1 MNKLNFIFLST
12 FLIIVSVFAGLESVD
27 ISYQLIGSLLFIII
41 LGIPH
46 GAIDHIIFL
55 EDNRTAKPI
64 HFFGFYFGL
73 MALYV
78 LSWAIFPMLSL
89 ILFLI
94 VSAYHFGQAQF
105 SDLTVNNS
113 YRNHILYFSWG
124 CSILSGLILYN
135 IEDILSLSSLS
146 ADMLYLSTVFN
157 ELFFSILL
165 PISSIVTVF
174 LLFVTFNKKEIS
186 GERFFFEIYLFVLI
200 HICFYILPLIVGF
213 TLYFVILHSLK
224 VLSEEFT
231 YLKSRRNNFS
241 VHSFMKLLIPITLIS
256 VIGGGIIMLFSQYQ
270 MIGISKGLL
279 VFVLISVLT
288 LPHSIVMDNFY
299 QKFMKKVS

>member
-1 MNKLNFIFLST
+1 MNKLSFIFLCA
-12 FLIIVSVFAGLESVD
+12 FLIIVTVFAGLQSVD
-27 ISYQLIGSLLFIII
+27 ISYQLIGSLLFIVL

-64 HFFGFYFGL
+64 HFYGFYFGL
-73 MALYV
+73 MGLYV

-89 ILFLI
+89 MLFLI
-94 VSAYHFGQAQF
+94 VSAYHFGQSQF
-105 SDLTVNNS
+105 SDLTVHKS
-113 YRNHILYFSWG
+113 FRNHILYFVWG

-146 ADMLYLSTVFN
+146 ADMLYLSPVFD
-157 ELFFSILL
+157 ELVFSFLL
-165 PISSIVTVF
+165 PLSSIVTVF
-174 LLFVTFNKKEIS
+174 LLIVTFKKNRIS
-186 GERFFFEIYLFVLI
+186 GERFLFEIYLFVLI

-213 TLYFVILHSLK
+213 TLYFVILHSFK

-231 YLKSRRNNFS
+231 YLKSRRDNFS
-241 VHSFMKLLIPITLIS
+241 IRSFLKLLFPITLIS
-256 VIGGGIIMLFSQYQ
+256 VFGGGIIMLSAQYQ
-270 MIGISKGLL
+270 LIGISNGLL

-288 LPHSIVMDNFY
+288 LPHSIVMDDFY
-299 QKFMKKVS
+299 QKFMKKAS